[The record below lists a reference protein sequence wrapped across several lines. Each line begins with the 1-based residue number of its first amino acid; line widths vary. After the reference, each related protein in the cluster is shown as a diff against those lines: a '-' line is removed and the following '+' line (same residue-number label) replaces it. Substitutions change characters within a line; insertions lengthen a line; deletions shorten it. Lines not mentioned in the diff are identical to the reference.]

1 MKRRSNRGGGRI
13 YIDPKQM
20 TVDEIIQLKS
30 NGKD

>member
-1 MKRRSNRGGGRI
+1 MKRRSNRGGRI